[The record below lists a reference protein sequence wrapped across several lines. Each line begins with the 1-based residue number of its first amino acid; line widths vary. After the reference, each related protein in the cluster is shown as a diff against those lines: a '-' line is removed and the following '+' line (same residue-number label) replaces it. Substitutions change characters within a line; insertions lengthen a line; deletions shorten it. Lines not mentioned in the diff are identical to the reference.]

1 MSETEQDDAKRRQ
14 RARFVD
20 VLTSTAQQ
28 PGERSRVG
36 VRLAGATAVLAL
48 VAGGSLGLG
57 AWRSY
62 QAEQDAKGQKTAA
75 EQAARGPLTENA
87 AAARSDGAKS
97 AADGAKPAVEGA
109 EPAAGAGPGQPVQP
123 ARPAEAEVRAQG
135 TAPEAARA
143 QRQEQQQPAKPEAV
157 KPEARPMVLSDRS
170 GVLLKNAATGMC
182 ADLPF
187 IGAGRYMMP
196 VVQSKCGNS
205 DDNQRWNIRV
215 HRGAT
220 GPGGA
225 SLVLFV
231 NAKDG
236 LCMDL
241 PERVPKPAGTL
252 VQEANCHSTLEDN
265 ELWWLDPVGDG
276 TVRIRNYMSNQ
287 LCLQLED
294 EFRVEIDRCDV
305 DGDSRWR
312 LTG

>member
-20 VLTSTAQQ
+20 ALTSTAQQ

-36 VRLAGATAVLAL
+36 IRVAGATAVLAL
-48 VAGGSLGLG
+48 VAGGALGLG

-62 QAEQDAKGQKTAA
+62 QAEEDAKGQKLAA
-75 EQAARGPLTENA
+75 EQAAARGPLTESPSPS
-87 AAARSDGAKS
+87 RSA
-97 AADGAKPAVEGA
+97 GAKPAEEGE
-109 EPAAGAGPGQPVQP
+109 EPATGAGRGQAVQP

-135 TAPEAARA
+135 AAPEAAPA
-143 QRQEQQQPAKPEAV
+143 QRQQQQQQPKPEAGKQEV
-157 KPEARPMVLSDRS
+157 RPMVLSDRS

-187 IGAGRYMMP
+187 VGGGRYTMP

-205 DDNQRWNIRV
+205 DDNQQWNIRV

-287 LCLQLED
+287 LCLQVEGD
-294 EFRVEIDRCDV
+294 FRVEVDRCDV